1 MPDFL
6 TVIKVHPL
14 QELLLQLDEWFWIR
28 TTSLST
34 ATEFPMSSLGAH
46 LVGGWPTGQWTHWNS

>member
-6 TVIKVHPL
+6 TVTEVHPL

-34 ATEFPMSSLGAH
+34 VTEFPMSSLGAP
-46 LVGGWPTGQWTHWNS
+46 LVGGWPTGQ